1 MEIKLLNWR
10 EIPMVR
16 LCLALVIGIMAGA
29 WQPAQGASWQIAAAI
44 GLIGLAGMIF
54 IGARRQT
61 YDQRW
66 VFGVLL
72 YLSLSAL
79 GYVLV
84 WMSDERNVDH
94 HFSQYLLKENMAV
107 AEVQQVQW
115 RNERF
120 RITVNVE
127 AIGRSA
133 DKLQPVR
140 GRLMLYL
147 PVTAESEKIGPGSH
161 LVFSASIT
169 GIPPPL
175 NPKAFDYAR
184 YQHYKNIHYQAF
196 VGEDA
201 WRLSAR
207 PASFSL
213 SKYTDRARSYCLA
226 VLRKHLP
233 TPNEFGAASPLI
245 LGYRDETPDALRD
258 AYSATGATHVLAV
271 SGLHVGIV
279 QMVISF
285 LLQFWGRKSGRHRIP
300 KMLIT
305 ILGVWAFALITG
317 GAGSAL
323 RAATMFSFLTVG
335 QAMRQTSNTYNTMAA
350 SLFLLLCINPL
361 LLFDLGVQLSYL
373 AVLGIVFFHPRIY
386 KLWYIENKAGDYLW
400 QLTALSLAAT
410 LTTLPLSLLYFH
422 QFPVYFWLSGLVA
435 VPLSGFILG
444 GGLLLFAVQ
453 GVPLLGFVVGKALY
467 ALVWLMN
474 ASIFLIQQI
483 PGSRISGIWISVG
496 VALLLY
502 GVIIAVAGGLVTKK
516 FRWILAALAMGVLAA
531 GINAFEIRQAH
542 QRREIVLYHARRQTI
557 IDCFD
562 GTQVFSL
569 SANPVTPEEERF
581 ALQNYRWYC
590 RSHTAGAWLL
600 NDAPPPAERWWYR
613 NGLLRFGDVR
623 LAVISQ
629 VQEPLSEKIPTDYLL
644 LRGRP
649 YASLKEL
656 TAAWEIR
663 SGTILLDGSL
673 PFRQAA
679 RLMEEGR
686 ELGYQC
692 YDVSTQ
698 GAWMLNLR
706 KAQ

>member
-1 MEIKLLNWR
+1 METKLLNWR

-16 LCLALVIGIMAGA
+16 LCAALMVGILAGS
-29 WQPAQGASWQIAAAI
+29 WQPAQGEVMWGVAALGVL
-44 GLIGLAGMIF
+44 GLVGMTVL
-54 IGARRQT
+54 GARRQA

-66 VFGVLL
+66 IFGALL
-72 YLSLSAL
+72 YMSLSVL
-79 GYVLV
+79 GYTLV
-84 WMSDERNVDH
+84 WMSDERNVEN
-94 HFSQYLLKENMAV
+94 HFSGRLLDENVVAV
-107 AEVQQVQW
+107 EVEQIQL
-115 RNERF
+115 RGERF
-120 RITVNVE
+120 RITTKMA
-127 AIGRSA
+127 AIGSKAEDLRPA
-133 DKLQPVR
+133 G

-161 LVFSASIT
+161 LVFKAAIT
-169 GIPPPL
+169 QIQPPL

-184 YQHYKNIHYQAF
+184 YQHYKNIHHQAF
-196 VGEDA
+196 VAEDA
-201 WRLSAR
+201 WHLSAR

-213 SKYTDRARSYCLA
+213 SKYTDQARRYCLA

-233 TPNEFGAASPLI
+233 TPNEFGAAAPLI

-305 ILGVWAFALITG
+305 IIGVWAFALITG

-335 QAMRQTSNTYNTMAA
+335 QAMRQTANTYNTMAA
-350 SLFLLLCINPL
+350 SLFLLLSINPL

-386 KLWYIENKAGDYLW
+386 RLWYIENKAGDYLW

-453 GVPLLGFVVGKALY
+453 GIPVLGFVVGKALY
-467 ALVWLMN
+467 ALIWLMN

-496 VALLLY
+496 VAVLLY
-502 GVIIAVAGGLVTKK
+502 GVIISVAGGLVTKK
-516 FRWILAALAMGVLAA
+516 FRWILAALTLGVLAA
-531 GINAFEIRQAH
+531 GINAVESWQAH
-542 QRREIVLYHARRQTI
+542 QRKDIVLYHTRRQTV

-562 GTQVFSL
+562 GTQLFSL
-569 SANPVTPEEERF
+569 SANPVTEEEERF

-590 RSHTAGAWLL
+590 RSRTSGAWLL
-600 NDAPPPAERWWYR
+600 TDEPPAAGQWWYR
-613 NGLLRFGDVR
+613 NGLLRFDDVR
-623 LAVISQ
+623 LAVVSEPQ
-629 VQEPLSEKIPTDYLL
+629 LPLSEKIQTDYLL

-649 YASLKEL
+649 YASLEEL
-656 TAAWEIR
+656 TAAWDIQSR
-663 SGTILLDGSL
+663 TILLDGSL
-673 PFRQAA
+673 SPRQVT

-692 YDVSTQ
+692 HDVSTQ
-698 GAWMLNLR
+698 GAWTLNLR
-706 KAQ
+706 KMQ